1 MPMKSIQ
8 VKKVRHYLDNIFKC
22 VLGHNYEVGTWY
34 NYNGASECPNGY
46 QPVNSL
52 SRCNEARNELSI
64 SGWNGVKTKNH
75 RERLPYCW
83 VGSGGRAN
91 YNPRGDSGWNPPVP
105 TSKLICEVVGWY
117 D

>member
-1 MPMKSIQ
+1 MKSIQ
-8 VKKVRHYLDNIFKC
+8 VKKVRHNLDNTSKC
-22 VLGHNYEVGTWY
+22 VLGHNYEIGTWY
-34 NYNGASECPNGY
+34 NHKGASECPYGY

-52 SRCNEARNELSI
+52 SKCNEARNELSI
-64 SGWNGVKTKNH
+64 SGWNGVDTKTH
-75 RERLPYCW
+75 RARLPYCW
-83 VGSGGRAN
+83 VGPGGRAN